1 MYSLPLTII
10 DHTNTIVVIKWS
22 QYQLINNGKRLT
34 DIISYSQFLQVFY
47 IIVQTH
53 NLKIA
58 NQNDSLLNIDNSWY
72 STTTTTV
79 SQ

>member
-22 QYQLINNGKRLT
+22 QYQLMNNGNNNRLT
-34 DIISYSQFLQVFY
+34 DIIPYSQFVQVFY
-47 IIVQTH
+47 IIIQTH

-58 NQNDSLLNIDNSWY
+58 NQNDSLLNIDNSR
-72 STTTTTV
+72 
-79 SQ
+79 